1 MTEYGGN
8 KPLFV
13 TDYPSSIKPFY
24 MRENPDGKTVACMDL
39 LVPEVGELIG
49 GSAREE
55 RYEKEEREETGGGR
69 GGEWEGEGAGC
80 EGEWV
85 GDA

>member
-1 MTEYGGN
+1 
-8 KPLFV
+8 
-13 TDYPSSIKPFY
+13 

-55 RYEKEEREETGGGR
+55 RYEKEEREERAGGR
-69 GGEWEGEGAGC
+69 ERDVKESGWEMHENPYGKTVACMDSLGSSSG
-80 EGEWV
+80 
-85 GDA
+85 